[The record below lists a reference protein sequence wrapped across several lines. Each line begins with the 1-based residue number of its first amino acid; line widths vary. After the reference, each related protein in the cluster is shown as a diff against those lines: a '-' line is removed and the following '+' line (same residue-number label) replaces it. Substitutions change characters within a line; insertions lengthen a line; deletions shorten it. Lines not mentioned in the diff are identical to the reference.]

1 MGFYD
6 FWQKKLHGFKNCIS
20 RVHKIFLR
28 KICFNKKPNTWFFW
42 TFSGKLFKV
51 PWSFFRPSV
60 NMQSMLPAEP
70 FGGIHEV
77 WDNFWQSLTQI
88 LSMSVFFAFYVSRG
102 TFEEEN
108 ASINYFSPAFFL
120 SRKLFRFLGNFFSA
134 GLPNMQS
141 MWLEKFCN
149 GAFFWENWSFI
160 WLFSEIVRKAYG
172 FLSSFLAALLKLQS
186 TCAEDHTEE
195 KPSFQKE
202 KSALFSDFDPQKNN
216 SEKKTRNVRK
226 NCPYLVK
233 RTFGAT
239 FFQNVIS
246 GIIIFRSSAKYFLP
260 PLERVWH
267 GCENGIL
274 RDQSTVKGAYC
285 FKVHKLK
292 LFNNFMPRAEE
303 HETIGLIFWHD
314 FQICIFFD
322 QIKNGLKILFFICFR
337 TLSVVFF
344 GFWWTIFGE
353 SCQNCKSCLQRSFF
367 KRW

>member
-1 MGFYD
+1 MTFGKKNCMVLKTAFRVSTRFFWGKFASIKNLIPDFFEPSAENFSKFREVFSGLLSICNQCFQRSLLEEYMKFEITFDNLWHKFLAWVSFLLSTCPGEPLRKKMPQKTIFLPLSFRAGNFSD
-6 FWQKKLHGFKNCIS
+6 FWGI
-20 RVHKIFLR
+20 
-28 KICFNKKPNTWFFW
+28 
-42 TFSGKLFKV
+42 
-51 PWSFFRPSV
+51 FFRQGCQTCNLCDWRSFV
-60 NMQSMLPAEP
+60 MERFFEKTGRLYDYSQK
-70 FGGIHEV
+70 
-77 WDNFWQSLTQI
+77 LTGR
-88 LSMSVFFAFYVSRG
+88 LMV
-102 TFEEEN
+102 
-108 ASINYFSPAFFL
+108 
-120 SRKLFRFLGNFFSA
+120 
-134 GLPNMQS
+134 
-141 MWLEKFCN
+141 
-149 GAFFWENWSFI
+149 
-160 WLFSEIVRKAYG
+160 
-172 FLSSFLAALLKLQS
+172 FLSSFLAALLKLHS
-186 TCAEDHTEE
+186 TCAEEHTEE

-216 SEKKTRNVRK
+216 SEEKTRYVRK

-344 GFWWTIFGE
+344 GFWWTIFRKG
-353 SCQNCKSCLQRSFF
+353 CQICNLCLQKSFF